1 MTLLQLFHHSPSLF
15 NLAISE
21 AAYQIS
27 VEPKHIDIEE
37 ELKNLIVFKD
47 SPNIAI
53 WMWLNND
60 NNIHKP
66 IQDVPS
72 FISILNQK
80 TLASKMQPLLKSQLL
95 NNLKDSKK
103 QLTIALIGLSKP
115 MVNSLTIQESL
126 TILGAIEKPV
136 GLDFIFEIFDID

>member
-21 AAYQIS
+21 AAYQANT
-27 VEPKHIDIEE
+27 EPKHIDIEE

-60 NNIHKP
+60 SNVHKP
-66 IQDVPS
+66 IQDVPN
-72 FISILNQK
+72 FILILNK
-80 TLASKMQPLLKSQLL
+80 RTLASKMQPLLKSQLL

-103 QLTIALIGLSKP
+103 QLTIALIGLSKE
-115 MVNSLTIQESL
+115 MVNNLTIQESL

-136 GLDFIFEIFDID
+136 GLDFIFEIFDMD